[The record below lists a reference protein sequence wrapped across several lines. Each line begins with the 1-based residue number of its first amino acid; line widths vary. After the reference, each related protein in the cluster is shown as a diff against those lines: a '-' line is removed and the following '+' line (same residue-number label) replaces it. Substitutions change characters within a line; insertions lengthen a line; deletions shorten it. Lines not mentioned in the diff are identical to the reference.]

1 MWSAGGTS
9 ASVEEPARPLTAA
22 RNHTRPTGTACSRSP
37 NRRSSAR
44 PSASNVST
52 PTPPRCAHRTQHR
65 GHGAQRCRGRG
76 PQPQHLQAFRSGT
89 QSAGGECGLHPPAT
103 PPKPPNRHHP
113 DEADQQHGVQCRR
126 RAANPLLRAATGV
139 GEAVRRI
146 PGRTQP
152 RGQRFAYK
160 GQIVDRVPRRAQ
172 PLTDPR
178 ARRLGTAA
186 SVAPL
191 IKSAPVRIQVPA
203 IQVDSTLVG
212 LGLQNDGTM
221 QLPPTGFPPAGTPVH
236 PLPVSW
242 DRRSSPAT
250 SVSPGAPPET
260 GSPDHGRR
268 RDAWR
273 ESWTDRTTAVSTATP
288 TRTARLI
295 TSLSPCQA
303 SAPY

>member
-1 MWSAGGTS
+1 MVGWGHQRFRGRTGPSTDGCPS
-9 ASVEEPARPLTAA
+9 PHPANRHRVQPQPKPAQFGAPECLQRLRPDAA
-22 RNHTRPTGTACSRSP
+22 
-37 NRRSSAR
+37 
-44 PSASNVST
+44 
-52 PTPPRCAHRTQHR
+52 RCAHRTQHP

-76 PQPQHLQAFRSGT
+76 PQPSTCRPSGVARSLRAANAVFIHRPRH
-89 QSAGGECGLHPPAT
+89 QSH
-103 PPKPPNRHHP
+103 PNRHHP
-113 DEADQQHGVQCRR
+113 DEDDQQHGVQCRR
-126 RAANPLLRAATGV
+126 RAANPLLRATTGV

-203 IQVDSTLVG
+203 IQVDSTLMG

-221 QLPPTGFPPAGTPVH
+221 QLSPTGFPASCTPVN

-250 SVSPGAPPET
+250 STGAGTPE
-260 GSPDHGRR
+260 S
-268 RDAWR
+268 
-273 ESWTDRTTAVSTATP
+273 STTYAT
-288 TRTARLI
+288 
-295 TSLSPCQA
+295 
-303 SAPY
+303 